1 MKFSSALFFISTIPT
16 AVSFIPTAKPDVKSF
31 NYAGDIAPTKYFD
44 PLRLTS
50 DLSDD
55 KIKYVREAELQH
67 GRVAMLSFVGLLGL
81 DLVQDKLA
89 INFLYDQ
96 GLL

>member
-1 MKFSSALFFISTIPT
+1 MIIIVMKYSSALFFMFTIPS
-16 AVSFIPTAKPDVKSF
+16 VFSFIPTAKPDVKSF
-31 NYAGDIAPTKYFD
+31 KYVGDIAPTKYFD

-67 GRVAMLSFVGLLGL
+67 GRVAMLSFIGLLMGVL
-81 DLVQDKLA
+81 WV
-89 INFLYDQ
+89 F
-96 GLL
+96 